1 MLANPTGVCCGEAD
15 AAVGA
20 VFAQPVVGGREQ
32 SVRVLRLVNN
42 VYHPKSDFILKN
54 NRVFRDFLNSQ
65 NVDLTYYESEGIHDW
80 KFWNQYLEPAICWG
94 LEEKVEEKE
103 DENY

>member
-1 MLANPTGVCCGEAD
+1 M
-15 AAVGA
+15 
-20 VFAQPVVGGREQ
+20 
-32 SVRVLRLVNN
+32 
-42 VYHPKSDFILKN
+42 
-54 NRVFRDFLNSQ
+54 
-65 NVDLTYYESEGIHDW
+65 DLTYYESEGIHDW

>member
-15 AAVGA
+15 VAVGA

-54 NRVFRDFLNSQ
+54 NLHTIDI
-65 NVDLTYYESEGIHDW
+65 SEGG
-80 KFWNQYLEPAICWG
+80 QTP
-94 LEEKVEEKE
+94 
-103 DENY
+103 